1 MGCSGSKSAELV
13 KVQDAGPDNSSA
25 NIVPIKPEAAVAVSQ
40 ISTESPRTSEASGNW
55 VNKKMSRMKS
65 LPKLLAEDASVA
77 DAHSSPRADEIPQMQ
92 AELWTCLKEW
102 KLEDAKGRLVQH
114 GVISLERLQDITLDE
129 VPELGLP
136 FATAKAFRKLVLHF
150 NPAGSEARSEVRIPA
165 AGSKKVT
172 KKRPNKVDAA
182 ESCPSSSN
190 ASSRTSSSDPSG
202 SESEDEER
210 VSKKMMSRVI
220 QALPPKLSKWVAE
233 REDCPPGLA
242 KLLKQGPLDKK
253 KRRRTTA
260 KKTNSR
266 SSSSDSSD
274 SGSDDS
280 IEDLDL
286 DAIKDKVSDATSV
299 REAIESLPPKLRER
313 MLDDEDCP
321 PEIAKVLKAHRK
333 RENKR
338 RKKAHQKKSH
348 ASARPKVIGPTDCK
362 PRDVL
367 CITEE
372 RDRAEDAFNQSDAA
386 FNDDMLSYLGQEGRV
401 VEVDD
406 ASVMLEHDDG
416 VQLWWAYRALEL
428 PSSGSTKR
436 KKKPKSQWEK
446 VFMRYAKFWRRIA
459 RMAALPT
466 QPGDVLLKMELDFF
480 RKSTIKTLTEAG
492 WEIEEPIE
500 RIVVKGERD
509 LQVKIAAPLLF
520 SSFD

>member
-1 MGCSGSKSAELV
+1 M
-13 KVQDAGPDNSSA
+13 
-25 NIVPIKPEAAVAVSQ
+25 
-40 ISTESPRTSEASGNW
+40 
-55 VNKKMSRMKS
+55 
-65 LPKLLAEDASVA
+65 
-77 DAHSSPRADEIPQMQ
+77 
-92 AELWTCLKEW
+92 
-102 KLEDAKGRLVQH
+102 QH

-367 CITEE
+367 CITED

-480 RKSTIKTLTEAG
+480 RKSTIKTLTDAG

>member
-1 MGCSGSKSAELV
+1 M
-13 KVQDAGPDNSSA
+13 
-25 NIVPIKPEAAVAVSQ
+25 
-40 ISTESPRTSEASGNW
+40 
-55 VNKKMSRMKS
+55 
-65 LPKLLAEDASVA
+65 
-77 DAHSSPRADEIPQMQ
+77 
-92 AELWTCLKEW
+92 
-102 KLEDAKGRLVQH
+102 
-114 GVISLERLQDITLDE
+114 
-129 VPELGLP
+129 
-136 FATAKAFRKLVLHF
+136 
-150 NPAGSEARSEVRIPA
+150 
-165 AGSKKVT
+165 
-172 KKRPNKVDAA
+172 
-182 ESCPSSSN
+182 
-190 ASSRTSSSDPSG
+190 
-202 SESEDEER
+202 
-210 VSKKMMSRVI
+210 
-220 QALPPKLSKWVAE
+220 AE

-367 CITEE
+367 CITED

-480 RKSTIKTLTEAG
+480 RKSTIKTLTDAG

-520 SSFD
+520 PSFD

>member
-1 MGCSGSKSAELV
+1 M
-13 KVQDAGPDNSSA
+13 QDAGPDNSSA

-210 VSKKMMSRVI
+210 VSKKMQNFAYLI
-220 QALPPKLSKWVAE
+220 KT
-233 REDCPPGLA
+233 
-242 KLLKQGPLDKK
+242 LDKK

-367 CITEE
+367 CITED